1 MDSKRVLELFRSS
14 TAMLEGHFELSSGMH
29 SDRYFQCA
37 LLLEEPRRAEALAQA
52 LAEKL
57 RARAL
62 AFDVVIGPALGAV
75 TWAYEMARALGA
87 RGLFAERQNDVM
99 CLRRGFVVQPKDR
112 VLVVEDVITTGGS
125 AREVI
130 EVLRALGNQPLAVGG
145 IVNRSGGNPFE
156 KDGLPLFALA
166 DVEVK
171 QWKPA
176 ECPLCKAG
184 GRAVK
189 PGSRA
194 AGAPATTKPVA
205 GSGRA

>member
-1 MDSKRVLELFRSS
+1 MDQKRVLDLFRSS

-52 LAEKL
+52 LAERL
-57 RARAL
+57 RAKNL
-62 AFDVVIGPALGAV
+62 QFDVVIGPALGAV

-87 RGLFAERQNDVM
+87 RGLFAERQNDAM
-99 CLRRGFVVQPKDR
+99 CIRRGFVVKPTDR

-130 EVLRALGNQPLAVGG
+130 QVLRAQSVNPLAIGG

-171 QWKPA
+171 QWKK
-176 ECPLCKAG
+176 EDCPLCKAG
-184 GRAVK
+184 GKAVK

-194 AGAPATTKPVA
+194 ANAPAPSTSTT
-205 GSGRA
+205 GGGRT